1 MSSDSSHYE
10 MLRLRLAVSNAIDTW
25 AVLEG
30 ELSDLLQAVI
40 NDENGVV
47 GTAIYY
53 SSTNTETSL
62 RIVDAAIKAAMLN
75 LNYGRALTVCWEA
88 IRKKISDKKG
98 TRNSIAH
105 WHTCEVSINGKG
117 PFFWLVDPAERTK
130 SVRKMQPMQEPKG
143 LSADHLQEYDRNLR
157 DLLKDVRA
165 FGAIL
170 AEVLAL
176 DKSSEGHRLFCRN
189 FHQLAV
195 QLKIRVK
202 PGDEVFWPPAPEDV
216 SRTT

>member
-25 AVLEG
+25 AILEG

-40 NDENGVV
+40 NDDNGVV

-75 LNYGRALTVCWEA
+75 LNYGRALTLCWEA

-105 WHTCEVSINGKG
+105 WHTCKVSATIY
-117 PFFWLVDPAERTK
+117 LTERP
-130 SVRKMQPMQEPKG
+130 SCG
-143 LSADHLQEYDRNLR
+143 ILSTIGGG
-157 DLLKDVRA
+157 DVRPDQS
-165 FGAIL
+165 GI
-170 AEVLAL
+170 
-176 DKSSEGHRLFCRN
+176 H
-189 FHQLAV
+189 
-195 QLKIRVK
+195 
-202 PGDEVFWPPAPEDV
+202 
-216 SRTT
+216 